1 MALSLSDIN
10 CIIKLSGLCVVN
22 MVGAAIVLDML
33 DMLDMLDIAY
43 YLNIAATT
51 FKWASE
57 YHTSKSTP

>member
-10 CIIKLSGLCVVN
+10 CIIKLSGLCVVS
-22 MVGAAIVLDML
+22 MVSAAIVLDML
-33 DMLDMLDIAY
+33 DMLAIAY

-51 FKWASE
+51 FEWASE